1 MDKSRKE
8 KMIERLWAEM
18 LADIFDNDT
27 FFDMM
32 EEKLQS
38 KLMPS
43 ERNIPHLKPF
53 KAKDGHKVVGEA
65 ITPVGPH
72 SFSVAPIIFDESAL
86 HPKTDEDDEE
96 TAFRKEAK
104 MEEMSE
110 KEINEHKEKED

>member
-38 KLMPS
+38 KLMPN

-53 KAKDGHKVVGEA
+53 EGRDGHKVVGEA
-65 ITPVGPH
+65 ITAVGQR
-72 SFSVAPIIFDESAL
+72 SFSVAPILFDESAL
-86 HPKTDEDDEE
+86 DPKNDEDDKE
-96 TAFRKEAK
+96 TAFREEAE
-104 MEEMSE
+104 MDEMSE
-110 KEINEHKEKED
+110 KEINEHEKEKD